1 MKLLGSTRNKIT
13 KNEKSENVP
22 YLKITEVVLIHCNA
36 VNNSY
41 QQNTIVLYTFFPNR
55 SFSQLLNI
63 SRKNFIL
70 LKTFHSEF
78 SHIEVWCTDYHL
90 NQ

>member
-22 YLKITEVVLIHCNA
+22 YLKITEVALIHCNA

-41 QQNTIVLYTFFPNR
+41 QQN
-55 SFSQLLNI
+55 
-63 SRKNFIL
+63 K
-70 LKTFHSEF
+70 
-78 SHIEVWCTDYHL
+78 VWCTDYHL